1 MPVWT
6 SSSDTIPSSVR
17 CDRRRPVS
25 SPRRTKCRVSCALP
39 DNIKLR
45 GRCCHRQSAPDD
57 SGPEAPDAI
66 GCAPRGPVATIL
78 HGGASPAPNPVRAIR
93 RTIICAESPHRNI
106 PSVGRGG
113 PAPRDALAAGT
124 PRAAGQG
131 GPPPQR
137 WGGGGGRRRPV
148 WAGLPCRPSRVT
160 KQWLCE

>member
-66 GCAPRGPVATIL
+66 GCAPHGPVATIP
-78 HGGASPAPNPVRAIR
+78 HGGASPASNPVRAIR

-113 PAPRDALAAGT
+113 PAPRDALARGLRALQGREAHPPNAGEE
-124 PRAAGQG
+124 GV
-131 GPPPQR
+131 
-137 WGGGGGRRRPV
+137 GGGARCGQDCLVAPRG
-148 WAGLPCRPSRVT
+148 
-160 KQWLCE
+160 